1 MEWKAE
7 IQNIN
12 GVKQL
17 LWECGNKKGTMMGDF
32 STEPDD
38 LVAFVKE
45 FFGEERVKE
54 IEEEGKVEIQPI
66 DMEKMFEE
74 MFKNAN
80 S

>member
-17 LWECGNKKGTMMGDF
+17 LWEYGYKKGTLLADF

-38 LVAFVKE
+38 PVAFVKD
-45 FFGEERVKE
+45 FFGEERIKE
-54 IEEEGKVEIQPI
+54 LEEEGKVKSEPI
-66 DMEKMFEE
+66 DMEE
-74 MFKNAN
+74 MFKEMAKNAGM
-80 S
+80 

>member
-17 LWECGNKKGTMMGDF
+17 LWECGYKKGTMVGDF

-45 FFGEERVKE
+45 FFGEERVKALE
-54 IEEEGKVEIQPI
+54 AQKNFKRATHKDNKERFLEEHLPR
-66 DMEKMFEE
+66 
-74 MFKNAN
+74 
-80 S
+80 

>member
-17 LWECGNKKGTMMGDF
+17 LWEYGHKKGTLLADF
-32 STEPDD
+32 STEPDNP
-38 LVAFVKE
+38 VAFVKD

-54 IEEEGKVEIQPI
+54 LEEEGKVESEPI
-66 DMEKMFEE
+66 DMEE
-74 MFKNAN
+74 MFKKMAKNAGL
-80 S
+80 

>member
-17 LWECGNKKGTMMGDF
+17 LQEYGHKKGTLLADF

-38 LVAFVKE
+38 PVAFVKD
-45 FFGEERVKE
+45 FFGEERIKE
-54 IEEEGKVEIQPI
+54 LEEEGKVESEPI
-66 DMEKMFEE
+66 DMEE
-74 MFKNAN
+74 MFKEMAKNAGM
-80 S
+80 